1 NCEEVL
7 GKNFWAVCPEWI
19 SSPFY
24 QQCQRSLGQ
33 SAPIRFEQFLGLP
46 DAWFEISLYP
56 TSSGVTVYLQ
66 SIAERKQLESAL
78 QLDNCAQDLSSPPL
92 ASVHHQEQSWKA
104 LLDHSPDVISRLD
117 RNLRY
122 VYTNRAIEQVTG
134 LRPAAFIGKTHAE
147 LGLSE
152 QSSPRWDRTLL
163 LAFETGEEQFLE
175 FEFLT
180 PFGLRVYQS
189 RVVPEMNAQGTADY
203 VLVVSRDVTEIK
215 QVEKK
220 RLQLIREQTARAEA
234 ERANRIKDE
243 FLAVLSHEL
252 RSPLNP
258 ILGWAR
264 LLRTRPHDTTTLN
277 RALEIIE
284 RNARIQTQLIED
296 LLDVSRILRG
306 KITLKE
312 CSVDLSAIATS
323 AIETVQLAAE
333 AKGVVIHPC
342 YEANVGKVLGDPD
355 RLQQVIWNLLS
366 NAVKFTPLGG
376 RIEIRLEQAGSQAQ
390 ITVIDNGIGIA
401 PNFLPHVFDYF
412 RQADSSTTR
421 SVGGLGL
428 GLAIVRYLV
437 ELHGGMVTAESPG
450 EGQGARFT
458 VKLPILNVPLNDEQQ
473 PQSPIQLSTLER
485 IRVLVVDDEADSREF
500 IAFVLE
506 QQGAIAKT
514 VESASEAL
522 QVFSQF
528 RPDVLIS
535 DIGMPETNGYML
547 MRQIRA
553 LDDTHNVIAIALT
566 AYASEDDQQ
575 QAYQAG
581 FQRHVAKP
589 IEPEKLVAIVANL
602 VEQVK

>member
-1 NCEEVL
+1 
-7 GKNFWAVCPEWI
+7 
-19 SSPFY
+19 
-24 QQCQRSLGQ
+24 
-33 SAPIRFEQFLGLP
+33 
-46 DAWFEISLYP
+46 
-56 TSSGVTVYLQ
+56 YLQ
-66 SIAERKQLESAL
+66 SISERKQLESAL
-78 QLDNCAQDLSSPPL
+78 QLENPAQDESPPSL
-92 ASVHHQEQSWKA
+92 NSLHHQEQPWKA

-134 LRPAAFIGKTHAE
+134 LVPAAFIGKTHAE
-147 LGLSE
+147 MGLSD
-152 QSSPRWDRTLL
+152 QISPRWDRALC

-180 PFGLRVYQS
+180 PSGWRVYQS
-189 RVVPEMNAQGTADY
+189 RIVPEVNAQGMAEY
-203 VLVVSRDVTEIK
+203 VLVLSRDVTERK

-258 ILGWAR
+258 ILGWAS
-264 LLRTRPHDTTTLN
+264 LLRTRPHDATTLN

-312 CSVDLSAIATS
+312 CSVDLSMIATS

-333 AKGVVIHPC
+333 AKGVVIHPY
-342 YEANVGKVLGDPD
+342 YEANVGKALGDPD

-366 NAVKFTPLGG
+366 NALKFTPSGG
-376 RIEIRLEQAGSQAQ
+376 RIEIRVEQVGSQAQ
-390 ITVIDNGIGIA
+390 ITVSDNGAGIS

-458 VKLPILNVPLNDEQQ
+458 VKLPILNVALNDEQQ
-473 PQSPIQLSTLER
+473 PQSPIQLRTLER
-485 IRVLVVDDEADSREF
+485 VRVLVVDDEADSREF

-547 MRQIRA
+547 MQQIKA
-553 LDDTHNVIAIALT
+553 LEGTQDMIAIALT
-566 AYASEDDQQ
+566 AYAGEDDQQ

-589 IEPEKLVAIVANL
+589 VEPEKLVAIVANL